1 MDEAL
6 GERLRLQLATLQQQ
20 QRARLE
26 RLRERRGDH
35 GDLGLE
41 ITAPAD
47 PGPSSGGKDEEVRF
61 LQERVR
67 EMEDESSRLHRI
79 LAEKDRRAALL
90 QSQLEESRLA
100 LAGPVGASGDS
111 AAIKIVELSKRVRE
125 MTAELERERSR
136 VKQLTTKLRQLE
148 EQVQSGLHLFFL
160 NMFQVARRLGNEEKA
175 LQDKLSATNFKLSD
189 SRNQVQLLKQELRAA
204 HKVLTNEVGET
215 VNIPNLLS
223 NPGSWRGRSQQILN
237 LQTKVR
243 ELEAQLGQS
252 TQRSRGSE
260 HLLEEEEMTGI
271 GGPRRTPLQD
281 KNQAHIRAMERERK
295 EAMEKMTGE
304 LETLRKEQEEGR
316 RKLEGTRARNT
327 VLTTEVKTLRAQ
339 ISTLMAKAQ
348 NDDELIQTLMGQQQF
363 HVQAGNTLHQ
373 LGGYSP
379 KNQGSLPD
387 LEQPGGPEQADNT
400 FVRQLQEMVTEK
412 EVKIKQLEQ
421 EIQHMVRKRLAA
433 EGTGD
438 EAAPFHLGSSQG
450 SARTVSKMG
459 HTLVEA
465 SPMTVTSGGATRPP
479 SSSIREETELLRR
492 QCVELRALSQ
502 TAQVERDRLMELV
515 GVLQQRVEEATDKAR
530 EAEIK
535 HQESKRRAVELEQ
548 QLGRARM
555 EAGSKTRAGKKWQI
569 SRRSIQ
575 LTDQKHSSS
584 SALPSDARIP
594 ELETQLAI
602 QQDEN
607 EALKMALQSTLHA
620 KEEDLRLYNQM
631 MEQSKEIFLQA
642 LWQERQQA
650 GGRGSMTERGR
661 HCHGSG
667 HRSPLGFHL
676 RRDRSRDGNGHG
688 SGEAASGSNSLST
701 WCGVS
706 LCRPSAAMRNVEV
719 KARVRDVATLRAAAE
734 RLSGGPGKRIA
745 QRDTFYVVTRG
756 RLKLRH
762 FSDGTGKL
770 MFYDRP
776 DTSGPKTSNYTLTPT
791 ADPVGLG
798 DVLSQALAVRGEVR
812 KERLLYLVG
821 QTRVHIDAVEGLGD
835 FMELEVV
842 LEEGQSSE
850 EGERVARQL
859 MSELGV
865 LEEDLQDV
873 AYIDML
879 LQKSA

>member
-148 EQVQSGLHLFFL
+148 EQRQEFDSDKRQGTGSGTHGKDILKSGDAKF
-160 NMFQVARRLGNEEKA
+160 GDSNEEKA

-348 NDDELIQTLMGQQQF
+348 NDDELIQTLMEQQKRLQHLLKSSADDAAKQGKEKRVVRLGQAMDVQNQGQQQF
-363 HVQAGNTLHQ
+363 HVQAGNTLNQ

-379 KNQGSLPD
+379 KSQGSLPD

-421 EIQHMVRKRLAA
+421 EIQHMVRKVGLNRLAA

-459 HTLVEA
+459 HTVVEA

-492 QCVELRALSQ
+492 QCVELRALCQ

-555 EAGSKTRAGKKWQI
+555 EAGSKTRAGQI

-650 GGRGSMTERGR
+650 GGRGS
-661 HCHGSG
+661 SG
-667 HRSPLGFHL
+667 
-676 RRDRSRDGNGHG
+676 
-688 SGEAASGSNSLST
+688 
-701 WCGVS
+701 
-706 LCRPSAAMRNVEV
+706 
-719 KARVRDVATLRAAAE
+719 K
-734 RLSGGPGKRIA
+734 
-745 QRDTFYVVTRG
+745 
-756 RLKLRH
+756 
-762 FSDGTGKL
+762 
-770 MFYDRP
+770 
-776 DTSGPKTSNYTLTPT
+776 
-791 ADPVGLG
+791 
-798 DVLSQALAVRGEVR
+798 
-812 KERLLYLVG
+812 
-821 QTRVHIDAVEGLGD
+821 
-835 FMELEVV
+835 
-842 LEEGQSSE
+842 
-850 EGERVARQL
+850 
-859 MSELGV
+859 
-865 LEEDLQDV
+865 
-873 AYIDML
+873 
-879 LQKSA
+879 

>member
-35 GDLGLE
+35 ADHEDLGLE
-41 ITAPAD
+41 LTAPAD
-47 PGPSSGGKDEEVRF
+47 PGPSSGGKDEAVRS

-67 EMEDESSRLHRI
+67 EMGDELSRLHRI
-79 LAEKDRRAALL
+79 VAEKDRRAAQL

-100 LAGPVGASGDS
+100 LAGPVGASGDT
-111 AAIKIVELSKRVRE
+111 AALKIVELSKRVRE

-148 EQVQSGLHLFFL
+148 EQRQEFDSDKRQGTGSGTHGKDILKSVDAKFG
-160 NMFQVARRLGNEEKA
+160 AGNEEKA
-175 LQDKLSATNFKLSD
+175 LQDKLSATNLKLSD
-189 SRNQVQLLKQELRAA
+189 YRNQVQLLKQELRTA

-215 VNIPNLLS
+215 VNIPHLLS

-260 HLLEEEEMTGI
+260 LLLEEEEMTGN

-295 EAMEKMTGE
+295 EAMEKMAGE
-304 LETLRKEQEEGR
+304 LETLRKEQDEGR
-316 RKLEGTRARNT
+316 RKLEGTRARNI
-327 VLTTEVKTLRAQ
+327 VLTTEVKTLRGQ
-339 ISTLMAKAQ
+339 ISTLMVKAQ
-348 NDDELIQTLMGQQQF
+348 NDDELIQTLLEQQKRLQDLLKSSADDAAKQGKEKRVVRVGQAMDVQNQGQQQF
-363 HVQAGNTLHQ
+363 HMQAGNTLSQ

-379 KNQGSLPD
+379 KSQGNLPD
-387 LEQPGGPEQADNT
+387 LEQPGGAVQADNT
-400 FVRQLQEMVTEK
+400 FVRQLQEMVSEK

-450 SARTVSKMG
+450 SARMVSKMG

-465 SPMTVTSGGATRPP
+465 SPMTVTSGGATRPS

-530 EAEIK
+530 EAEVK
-535 HQESKRRAVELEQ
+535 HQESRRRAVELEQ

-555 EAGSKTRAGKKWQI
+555 EAGSKMRAGQI

-575 LTDQKHSSS
+575 LTDKKDSSS

-642 LWQERQQA
+642 LWQERQQT
-650 GGRGSMTERGR
+650 GGRSS
-661 HCHGSG
+661 SG
-667 HRSPLGFHL
+667 
-676 RRDRSRDGNGHG
+676 
-688 SGEAASGSNSLST
+688 
-701 WCGVS
+701 
-706 LCRPSAAMRNVEV
+706 
-719 KARVRDVATLRAAAE
+719 K
-734 RLSGGPGKRIA
+734 
-745 QRDTFYVVTRG
+745 
-756 RLKLRH
+756 
-762 FSDGTGKL
+762 
-770 MFYDRP
+770 
-776 DTSGPKTSNYTLTPT
+776 
-791 ADPVGLG
+791 
-798 DVLSQALAVRGEVR
+798 
-812 KERLLYLVG
+812 
-821 QTRVHIDAVEGLGD
+821 
-835 FMELEVV
+835 
-842 LEEGQSSE
+842 
-850 EGERVARQL
+850 
-859 MSELGV
+859 
-865 LEEDLQDV
+865 
-873 AYIDML
+873 
-879 LQKSA
+879 

>member
-35 GDLGLE
+35 ADHEDLGLE
-41 ITAPAD
+41 LTAPAD
-47 PGPSSGGKDEEVRF
+47 PGPSSGGKDEAVRS

-67 EMEDESSRLHRI
+67 EMGDELSRLHRI
-79 LAEKDRRAALL
+79 VAEKDRRAAQL

-100 LAGPVGASGDS
+100 LAGPVGASGDT
-111 AAIKIVELSKRVRE
+111 AALKIVELSKRVRE

-148 EQVQSGLHLFFL
+148 EQRQEFDSDKRQGTGSGTHGKDILKSVDAKFG
-160 NMFQVARRLGNEEKA
+160 AGNEEKA
-175 LQDKLSATNFKLSD
+175 LQDKLSATNLKLSD
-189 SRNQVQLLKQELRAA
+189 YRNQVQLLKQELRTA

-215 VNIPNLLS
+215 VNIPHLLS

-260 HLLEEEEMTGI
+260 LLLEEEEMTGN

-295 EAMEKMTGE
+295 EAMEKMAGE
-304 LETLRKEQEEGR
+304 LETLRKEQDEGR
-316 RKLEGTRARNT
+316 RKLEGTRARNI
-327 VLTTEVKTLRAQ
+327 VLTTEVKTLRGQ
-339 ISTLMAKAQ
+339 ISTLMVKAQ
-348 NDDELIQTLMGQQQF
+348 NDDELIQTLLEQQKRLQDLLKSSADDAAKQGKEKRVVRVGQAMDVQNQGQQQF
-363 HVQAGNTLHQ
+363 HMQAGNTLSQ

-379 KNQGSLPD
+379 KSQGNLPD
-387 LEQPGGPEQADNT
+387 LEQPGGAVQADNT
-400 FVRQLQEMVTEK
+400 FVRQLQEMVSEK

-421 EIQHMVRKRLAA
+421 EIQHMVRKVGLNRLAA

-450 SARTVSKMG
+450 SARMVSKMG

-465 SPMTVTSGGATRPP
+465 SPMTVTSGGATRPS

-530 EAEIK
+530 EAEVK
-535 HQESKRRAVELEQ
+535 HQESRRRAVELEQ

-555 EAGSKTRAGKKWQI
+555 EAGSKMRAGQI

-575 LTDQKHSSS
+575 LTDKKDSSS

-594 ELETQLAI
+594 ELETQPSSINGLTKGC
-602 QQDEN
+602 N
-607 EALKMALQSTLHA
+607 YYYNTL
-620 KEEDLRLYNQM
+620 
-631 MEQSKEIFLQA
+631 FLNWVQ
-642 LWQERQQA
+642 
-650 GGRGSMTERGR
+650 
-661 HCHGSG
+661 
-667 HRSPLGFHL
+667 
-676 RRDRSRDGNGHG
+676 
-688 SGEAASGSNSLST
+688 
-701 WCGVS
+701 
-706 LCRPSAAMRNVEV
+706 
-719 KARVRDVATLRAAAE
+719 
-734 RLSGGPGKRIA
+734 LSGWRFSKMR
-745 QRDTFYVVTRG
+745 TR
-756 RLKLRH
+756 L
-762 FSDGTGKL
+762 
-770 MFYDRP
+770 
-776 DTSGPKTSNYTLTPT
+776 
-791 ADPVGLG
+791 
-798 DVLSQALAVRGEVR
+798 
-812 KERLLYLVG
+812 
-821 QTRVHIDAVEGLGD
+821 
-835 FMELEVV
+835 
-842 LEEGQSSE
+842 
-850 EGERVARQL
+850 
-859 MSELGV
+859 
-865 LEEDLQDV
+865 
-873 AYIDML
+873 
-879 LQKSA
+879 

>member
-1 MDEAL
+1 DEA
-6 GERLRLQLATLQQQ
+6 
-20 QRARLE
+20 
-26 RLRERRGDH
+26 
-35 GDLGLE
+35 
-41 ITAPAD
+41 
-47 PGPSSGGKDEEVRF
+47 VRS

-67 EMEDESSRLHRI
+67 EMGDELSRLHRI
-79 LAEKDRRAALL
+79 VAEKDRRAAQL

-100 LAGPVGASGDS
+100 LAGPVGASGDT
-111 AAIKIVELSKRVRE
+111 AALKIVELSKRVRE

-148 EQVQSGLHLFFL
+148 EQVRPGLHLFSL
-160 NMFQVARRLGNEEKA
+160 NSSTYCTWTKPTLYTFPNLSFGAGNEEKA
-175 LQDKLSATNFKLSD
+175 LQDKLSATNLKLSD
-189 SRNQVQLLKQELRAA
+189 YRNQVQLLKQELRTA

-215 VNIPNLLS
+215 VNIPHLLS

-260 HLLEEEEMTGI
+260 LLLEEEEMTGN

-295 EAMEKMTGE
+295 EAMEKMAGE
-304 LETLRKEQEEGR
+304 LETLRKEQDEGR
-316 RKLEGTRARNT
+316 RKLEGTRARNI
-327 VLTTEVKTLRAQ
+327 VLTTEVKTLRGQ
-339 ISTLMAKAQ
+339 ISTLMVKAQ
-348 NDDELIQTLMGQQQF
+348 NDDELIQTLLEQQKRLQDLLKSSADDAAK
-363 HVQAGNTLHQ
+363 QAKSQGN
-373 LGGYSP
+373 
-379 KNQGSLPD
+379 LPD
-387 LEQPGGPEQADNT
+387 LEQPGGAVQADNT
-400 FVRQLQEMVTEK
+400 FVRQLQEMVSEK

-450 SARTVSKMG
+450 SARLVFYRMVSKMG

-465 SPMTVTSGGATRPP
+465 SPMTVTSGGATRPS

-530 EAEIK
+530 EAEVK
-535 HQESKRRAVELEQ
+535 HQESRRRAVELEQ

-555 EAGSKTRAGKKWQI
+555 EAGSKMRAGKKCNKKCRILLTYI

-575 LTDQKHSSS
+575 LTDKKDSSS

-642 LWQERQQA
+642 LWQERQQT
-650 GGRGSMTERGR
+650 GGRS
-661 HCHGSG
+661 
-667 HRSPLGFHL
+667 
-676 RRDRSRDGNGHG
+676 
-688 SGEAASGSNSLST
+688 
-701 WCGVS
+701 
-706 LCRPSAAMRNVEV
+706 
-719 KARVRDVATLRAAAE
+719 
-734 RLSGGPGKRIA
+734 
-745 QRDTFYVVTRG
+745 
-756 RLKLRH
+756 
-762 FSDGTGKL
+762 
-770 MFYDRP
+770 
-776 DTSGPKTSNYTLTPT
+776 
-791 ADPVGLG
+791 
-798 DVLSQALAVRGEVR
+798 
-812 KERLLYLVG
+812 
-821 QTRVHIDAVEGLGD
+821 
-835 FMELEVV
+835 
-842 LEEGQSSE
+842 
-850 EGERVARQL
+850 
-859 MSELGV
+859 
-865 LEEDLQDV
+865 
-873 AYIDML
+873 
-879 LQKSA
+879 

>member
-35 GDLGLE
+35 ADHEDLGLE
-41 ITAPAD
+41 LTAPAD
-47 PGPSSGGKDEEVRF
+47 PGPSSGGKDEAVRS

-67 EMEDESSRLHRI
+67 EMGDELSRLHRI
-79 LAEKDRRAALL
+79 VAEKDRRAAQL

-100 LAGPVGASGDS
+100 LAGPVGASGDT
-111 AAIKIVELSKRVRE
+111 AALKIVELSKRVRE

-148 EQVQSGLHLFFL
+148 EQRQEFDSDKRQGTGSGTHGKDILKSVDAKFG
-160 NMFQVARRLGNEEKA
+160 AGNEEKA
-175 LQDKLSATNFKLSD
+175 LQDKLSATNLKLSD
-189 SRNQVQLLKQELRAA
+189 YRNQVQLLKQELRTA

-215 VNIPNLLS
+215 VNIPHLLS

-260 HLLEEEEMTGI
+260 LLLEEEEMTGN

-295 EAMEKMTGE
+295 EAMEKMAGE
-304 LETLRKEQEEGR
+304 LETLRKEQDEGR
-316 RKLEGTRARNT
+316 RKLEGTRARNI
-327 VLTTEVKTLRAQ
+327 VLTTEVKTLRGQ
-339 ISTLMAKAQ
+339 ISTLMVKAQ
-348 NDDELIQTLMGQQQF
+348 NDDELIQTLLEQQKRLQDLLKSSADDAAKQGKEKRVVRVGQAMDVQNQGQQQF
-363 HVQAGNTLHQ
+363 HMQAGNTLSQ

-379 KNQGSLPD
+379 KSQGNLPD
-387 LEQPGGPEQADNT
+387 LEQPGGAVQADNT
-400 FVRQLQEMVTEK
+400 FVRQLQEMVSEK

-421 EIQHMVRKRLAA
+421 EIQHMVRKVGLNRLAA

-450 SARTVSKMG
+450 SARMVSKMG

-465 SPMTVTSGGATRPP
+465 SPMTVTSGGATRPS

-530 EAEIK
+530 EAEVK
-535 HQESKRRAVELEQ
+535 HQESRRRAVELEQ

-555 EAGSKTRAGKKWQI
+555 EAGSKMRAGQI

-575 LTDQKHSSS
+575 LTDKKDSSS

-642 LWQERQQA
+642 LWQERQQT
-650 GGRGSMTERGR
+650 GGRSS
-661 HCHGSG
+661 SG
-667 HRSPLGFHL
+667 
-676 RRDRSRDGNGHG
+676 
-688 SGEAASGSNSLST
+688 
-701 WCGVS
+701 
-706 LCRPSAAMRNVEV
+706 
-719 KARVRDVATLRAAAE
+719 K
-734 RLSGGPGKRIA
+734 
-745 QRDTFYVVTRG
+745 
-756 RLKLRH
+756 
-762 FSDGTGKL
+762 
-770 MFYDRP
+770 
-776 DTSGPKTSNYTLTPT
+776 
-791 ADPVGLG
+791 
-798 DVLSQALAVRGEVR
+798 
-812 KERLLYLVG
+812 
-821 QTRVHIDAVEGLGD
+821 
-835 FMELEVV
+835 
-842 LEEGQSSE
+842 
-850 EGERVARQL
+850 
-859 MSELGV
+859 
-865 LEEDLQDV
+865 
-873 AYIDML
+873 
-879 LQKSA
+879 